1 MSQQT
6 EAQTLISSKEA
17 QIAEIQDQ
25 ITDNANLLAD
35 LKAKAEEAKRL
46 QEEQAAAA
54 AAAAAAARRTIA
66 EAVVVMEAVVPDRLP
81 AETW

>member
-17 QIAEIQDQ
+17 VIAEIQDQ

-54 AAAAAAARRTIA
+54 AAAAAAAKKNNSGKQQ
-66 EAVVVMEAVVPDRLP
+66 
-81 AETW
+81 

>member
-1 MSQQT
+1 M
-6 EAQTLISSKEA
+6 
-17 QIAEIQDQ
+17 QIFF
-25 ITDNANLLAD
+25 AD

-46 QEEQAAAA
+46 QEEQARLLLQLLRRQ
-54 AAAAAAARRTIA
+54 RRTIA

>member
-46 QEEQAAAA
+46 QEE
-54 AAAAAAARRTIA
+54 ARQQPQLLLRLQRRIIA
-66 EAVVVMEAVVPDRLP
+66 QAVVTEAVVPDRLP